1 LQDYFMLPLRIIAS
15 VLVGLAAV
23 FFAAAVRQK
32 FTPAHHDMV
41 KLAAALL
48 CSLLCTAVY
57 RHFYLQCA
65 QPPPTRSVR
74 AMVQAR
80 YDALLMP
87 YFPCFLIVAC
97 VACTVAL
104 LSSERA
110 NRERGLDSWLLGY
123 FATTMPLFFGATHLL
138 TRDLPVAGRCAVYP
152 HDVSLDVAHLPH
164 QPRRRLSHGG

>member
-1 LQDYFMLPLRIIAS
+1 
-15 VLVGLAAV
+15 
-23 FFAAAVRQK
+23 
-32 FTPAHHDMV
+32 MV

-123 FATTMPLFFGATHLL
+123 CATTMPLFFGATHLL
-138 TRDLPVAGRCAVYP
+138 TRDLPVAGRCAVYRMMYLST
-152 HDVSLDVAHLPH
+152 SLTYRTSRVVDFLTAADRQRFIARTAQVLAHGSYSACT
-164 QPRRRLSHGG
+164 RR